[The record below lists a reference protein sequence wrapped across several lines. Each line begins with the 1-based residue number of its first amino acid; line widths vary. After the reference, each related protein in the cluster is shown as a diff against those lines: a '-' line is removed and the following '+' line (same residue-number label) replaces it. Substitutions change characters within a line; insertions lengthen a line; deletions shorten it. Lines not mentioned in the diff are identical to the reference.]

1 MFILNC
7 EICTLLLDDILL
19 EDIAKARIMKRH
31 LDVLHRKL
39 PLETKSCQPC
49 QELLLM
55 IDGQIAELRLDEIR
69 AHIKML
75 HEEVITF
82 NNVS

>member
-1 MFILNC
+1 LSC
-7 EICTLLLDDILL
+7 EICTLLLGDILL
-19 EDIAKARIMKRH
+19 EDIAKARIMKKY
-31 LDVLHRKL
+31 LDVLHRKM

-55 IDGQIAELRLDEIR
+55 INGQIAEVRLVEIR
-69 AHIKML
+69 ERIKML
-75 HEEVITF
+75 HEKVITF